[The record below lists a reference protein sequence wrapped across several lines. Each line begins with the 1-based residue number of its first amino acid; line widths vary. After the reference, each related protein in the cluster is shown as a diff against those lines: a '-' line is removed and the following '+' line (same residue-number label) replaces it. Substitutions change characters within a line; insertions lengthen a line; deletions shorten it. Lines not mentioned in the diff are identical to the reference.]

1 MRTQVAIVGAGPA
14 GLTLAKLLTLQGI
27 DCVVFEQR
35 TREYIEQRT
44 RAGILEQP
52 TVDLMTEVGLG
63 DRIAAEGAKHVGF
76 YLTFDG
82 HTHHLDFNELV
93 GGYATV
99 FAQQELV
106 KDLIADRLATGGP
119 VLFEAD
125 VVAIDN
131 RLDEAVVTVRHGGRT
146 IEVTADFVA
155 ACDGFHGVGR
165 AAIPDSV
172 RVEVEKVYP
181 IAWLGILARTSPV
194 TPEGMYCVH
203 PDGMSLHSMR
213 GARITRQ
220 YLQVPADTD
229 LSTWSDEQIWDELA
243 TRSAGADHPELER
256 GEIFDRSLA
265 PLRSYVCETMQHR
278 RLFLLGDAAHIVP
291 PTGAKGL
298 NLAVSDATVLAHAVA
313 AYVNGGDRQWLDDY
327 TNTALPRIWQAQLFS
342 ATLTATLHT
351 FTDDP
356 LQWRL
361 NQARLRSWV
370 ESESQRR
377 ALGEVYLGLPFP
389 VGWRH
394 ADAA

>member
-14 GLTLAKLLTLQGI
+14 GLTLAKLLTLQGV

-63 DRIAAEGAKHVGF
+63 QRIAAHGSEHVGF
-76 YLTFDG
+76 YLTFHG
-82 HTHHLDFNELV
+82 STHHLDFNELV
-93 GGYATV
+93 GGHATV
-99 FAQQELV
+99 YAQQELV
-106 KDLIADRLATGGP
+106 KDLVADRLATGGT

-131 RLDEAVVTVRHGGRT
+131 RLDEVVLTVSQGEET

-165 AAIPDSV
+165 GAIPDAV
-172 RVEVEKVYP
+172 RVEVEKTYP
-181 IAWLGILARTSPV
+181 IAWLGILARTTPI

-229 LSTWSDEQIWDELA
+229 LSTWTDERIWDELT
-243 TRSAGADHPELER
+243 TRSAGTGRPELER

-265 PLRSYVCETMQHR
+265 PLRSYVCESMQYR

-298 NLAVSDATVLAHAVA
+298 NLAVSDATVLAHALA
-313 AYVNGGDRQWLDDY
+313 AYEIGGERRWLDDY
-327 TNTALPRIWQAQLFS
+327 TSTALPRIWQAQLFS

-351 FTDDP
+351 FTEDP

-389 VGWRH
+389 VGWQY
-394 ADAA
+394 APGA